1 MGMLTAR
8 CGSQY
13 PEGLCRDKPVGHNLG
28 MVPLHVQLANST
40 LRAVIKRLR
49 LPLDIMLVCVKR
61 WRLSQQTPGTLAELA
76 RQCNPTVRGWWNYYG
91 AFYPT
96 ALRNLWSYMDHRLE
110 RWARR
115 KYKTLQRHKR
125 GSVEW
130 LGKIKDAYP
139 GMFEHWRM
147 MGRVG

>member
-1 MGMLTAR
+1 MRQTA
-8 CGSQY
+8 
-13 PEGLCRDKPVGHNLG
+13 
-28 MVPLHVQLANST
+28 
-40 LRAVIKRLR
+40 
-49 LPLDIMLVCVKR
+49 KR

-96 ALRNLWSYMDHRLE
+96 ALHNLWRYLDHRLE

-115 KYKTLQRHKR
+115 KYKSLQRHKR

-130 LGKIKDAYP
+130 LCKIKDAYP